1 MKNNNLWIY
10 LSIIVCILASIRLSL
25 RKILSHIDLDKDI
38 IAAILE
44 CGIGFFGFIYLLLNY
59 KRIKLK
65 KISKNDIFNVIVIA
79 FFTLFSSILTMYTL
93 SLTNNT
99 SSVVSIINFN
109 VVLTTIISILYF
121 KEKINIYTFTG
132 IFMSFIGLLLII
144 NYHNI

>member
-1 MKNNNLWIY
+1 
-10 LSIIVCILASIRLSL
+10 
-25 RKILSHIDLDKDI
+25 
-38 IAAILE
+38 
-44 CGIGFFGFIYLLLNY
+44 
-59 KRIKLK
+59 
-65 KISKNDIFNVIVIA
+65 
-79 FFTLFSSILTMYTL
+79 MYTL